1 MLLYRDKLEEDKE
14 FDIVGDLSDLY
25 AKPEEE
31 STNGATNS
39 QATQQE
45 GELMMPYNFFDVIH
59 TCMCSLKALSQL
71 AHDQKRPNSR
81 AIEKFRF
88 GS

>member
-1 MLLYRDKLEEDKE
+1 MN
-14 FDIVGDLSDLY
+14 IVC
-25 AKPEEE
+25 KTECNKIQEINE
-31 STNGATNS
+31 
-39 QATQQE
+39 QQKRSC
-45 GELMMPYNFFDVIH
+45 V
-59 TCMCSLKALSQL
+59 KALSQL